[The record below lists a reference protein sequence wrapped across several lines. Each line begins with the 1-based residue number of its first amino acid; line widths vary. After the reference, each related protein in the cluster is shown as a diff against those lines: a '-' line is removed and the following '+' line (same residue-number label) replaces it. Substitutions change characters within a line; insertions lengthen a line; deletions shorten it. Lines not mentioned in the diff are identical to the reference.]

1 MSSTLPVY
9 LKGAPQRVLCY
20 VTEVGGGTVILLI
33 TPRPIDVHCLNI
45 LKLWCPSWP
54 LSIVKASKKLEDR
67 TPYGIL
73 PVMQGRQGTGYLRTE
88 QKLQFHQV
96 YLSLS

>member
-1 MSSTLPVY
+1 MY

-67 TPYGIL
+67 TPYVNIKHCFAL
-73 PVMQGRQGTGYLRTE
+73 VTWI
-88 QKLQFHQV
+88 V
-96 YLSLS
+96 VSLKHVI